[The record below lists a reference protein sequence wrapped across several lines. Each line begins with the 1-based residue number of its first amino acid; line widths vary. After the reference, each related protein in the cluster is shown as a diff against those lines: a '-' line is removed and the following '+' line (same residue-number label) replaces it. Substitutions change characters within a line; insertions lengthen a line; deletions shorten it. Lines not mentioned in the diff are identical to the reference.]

1 MPQAK
6 KAGALP
12 RRKFHQLHTDAGVI
26 AATGQAAGQAA
37 IGVILKDP
45 DGDEVHHMS
54 TRIGRV
60 NDHHVAEYRA
70 LIAGLRLARG
80 HGVDSISVFL
90 DSDLVRKHVKGE
102 SSVGKAY
109 VDLCAEAR
117 SLVSEF
123 EHIEISRVSSK
134 ENRDAH
140 RLASRAL
147 SGLTRTVPGG

>member
-1 MPQAK
+1 MA
-6 KAGALP
+6 KAGKASTDP
-12 RRKFHQLHTDAGVI
+12 ERPFHQLNTDGGVI
-26 AATGQAAGQAA
+26 PDPGHAAGEAA

-45 DGDEVHHMS
+45 DGYEVHHIS

-109 VDLCAEAR
+109 VNLCAEAR
-117 SLVSEF
+117 SLVSQF

-134 ENRDAH
+134 RNREAH
-140 RLASRAL
+140 ALASRAL
-147 SGLTRTVPGG
+147 SGRTTPVPEG